1 MKKVYC
7 KIALDQPFDHSPRR
21 VSASDAILIGLLLGV
36 VIGVTITA
44 IVLS

>member
-7 KIALDQPFDHSPRR
+7 KVPLDQPARR
-21 VSASDAILIGLLLGV
+21 VPASDAILIGLLLGV
-36 VIGVTITA
+36 VIGVTIAA